1 MKEEKKKLLAKA
13 AYMYY
18 QQDLTQAQIAK
29 ELNIYRTTVSR
40 MLAQAKELGIVEITI
55 NHFDPA
61 LFSLEEQLKRIY
73 QLKHIEI
80 APVEAAMSE
89 EEKEESL
96 AKTAAGWLRRQLTDD
111 CVIGVSWGESVG
123 NTVSHLEAK
132 SVTNATIVPI
142 VGGPSH
148 INSRYHV
155 NTLVYELARKLNGH
169 SVFVNATV
177 TQETKQLAE
186 GIFQSKY
193 FQELREYW
201 QQVDLAIVG
210 VGGPL
215 SYKKSQWRDLLTEE
229 DYEEL
234 RLREAIGDCCCRF
247 YDRYGKLLKGQLDQ
261 RTIGLP
267 LEALAKI
274 PQSVGIARGTGKARS
289 IFPLLEQG
297 YLNTLITD
305 QETAQEIL
313 RITEEGKSSKKE

>member
-1 MKEEKKKLLAKA
+1 MKEEKKKLLAKV

-29 ELNIYRTTVSR
+29 ELDIYRTTVSR
-40 MLAQAKELGIVEITI
+40 MLAQAKEAGIVEITI

-61 LFSLEEQLKRIY
+61 LFSLEDQLKKAY
-73 QLKHIEI
+73 NLKHIEI
-80 APVEAAMSE
+80 APLSNDLSA
-89 EEKEESL
+89 EEKEEQL
-96 AKTAAGWLRRQLTDD
+96 ARTAASWLRRQLNDD
-111 CVIGVSWGESVG
+111 SVIGVSWGESVG
-123 NTVSHLEAK
+123 KAVNQLETK
-132 SVTNATIVPI
+132 SLDNATIVPI

-193 FQELREYW
+193 FQELRDYW
-201 QQVDLAIVG
+201 QQLDLAIVG
-210 VGGPL
+210 IGGPL

-229 DYEEL
+229 DFQEL
-234 RLREAIGDCCCRF
+234 KLREAIGDCCCRF
-247 YDRYGKLLKGQLDQ
+247 YDRHGKLLKGQLDQ

-267 LEALAKI
+267 LEALAEI
-274 PQSVGIARGTGKARS
+274 PQSIGIARGTAKARS
-289 IFPLLEQG
+289 IVPLLKEG

-305 QETAQEIL
+305 QETAAELL
-313 RITEEGKSSKKE
+313 RITNELQQ